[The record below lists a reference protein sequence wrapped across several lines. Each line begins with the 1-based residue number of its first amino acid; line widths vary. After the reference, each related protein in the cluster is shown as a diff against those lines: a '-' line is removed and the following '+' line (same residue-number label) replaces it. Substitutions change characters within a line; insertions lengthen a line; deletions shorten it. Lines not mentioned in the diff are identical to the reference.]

1 MHDWAVARKIQ
12 PLTSLPLS
20 RWFRHGTPTGLW
32 RGRSSHLPRCRS
44 RVGLGMAPRHTL
56 EDVKHEA
63 AKAGA
68 AAARAAIK
76 SIELPTRVGA
86 IREAVETVMEEIRRE
101 AHRLASLPAYGP
113 DLAAAW
119 RTAAL
124 EACRAELILLNA
136 VAEKVGH
143 TEH

>member
-1 MHDWAVARKIQ
+1 
-12 PLTSLPLS
+12 
-20 RWFRHGTPTGLW
+20 
-32 RGRSSHLPRCRS
+32 
-44 RVGLGMAPRHTL
+44 MAPPHTVD
-56 EDVKHEA
+56 DVKHEA

-76 SIELPTRVGA
+76 GIELPTRGGA
-86 IREAVETVMEEIRRE
+86 IREAVETVMEVIRRE
-101 AHRLASLPAYGP
+101 ADRLATLPAYGL

>member
-20 RWFRHGTPTGLW
+20 RW
-32 RGRSSHLPRCRS
+32 
-44 RVGLGMAPRHTL
+44 LGMAPRHTL